1 MQSQQCIK
9 KGVLMRTLRKRQGSR
24 SKQSQYGNKTTG
36 RRQNNVV
43 RGEVSFRMEGG
54 EINIYLEAMLTP

>member
-9 KGVLMRTLRKRQGSR
+9 KGVVMRTLRKRQGSR
-24 SKQSQYGNKTTG
+24 SKQSQYGNKTMG

-43 RGEVSFRMEGG
+43 REEVSFQNGREGG
-54 EINIYLEAMLTP
+54 EINIYLAPC